1 MPGMHGIFR
10 EFYSEIS
17 FSFQKPLSSEKVQK
31 GVRSFCSLHPTSNRK
46 SHTDM
51 DKFLKNTITS
61 SGVLDFLGK
70 EGEDAEVQSFFV
82 ETLTDTITST
92 TR

>member
-1 MPGMHGIFR
+1 
-10 EFYSEIS
+10 
-17 FSFQKPLSSEKVQK
+17 
-31 GVRSFCSLHPTSNRK
+31 
-46 SHTDM
+46 M